1 MHVVELGGDGELVGI
16 VNGQAAVLVEGVIFQ
31 EAVEALEDVKADG
44 AGAGGVGGGHEHGV
58 DGAGAAG
65 GAGAYMAFVQE
76 NNLAGAF
83 VGEVEGGAEAGQAG
97 ADDYCARLWHVVV
110 AWLISPAVV
119 WQSAEKEVLSAK
131 YLG

>member
-1 MHVVELGGDGELVGI
+1 
-16 VNGQAAVLVEGVIFQ
+16 
-31 EAVEALEDVKADG
+31 
-44 AGAGGVGGGHEHGV
+44 
-58 DGAGAAG
+58 
-65 GAGAYMAFVQE
+65 MAFVQE

-97 ADDYCARLWHVVV
+97 ADDYCARLWHVVI

-119 WQSAEKEVLSAK
+119 WQSAEKEVPSVK